1 MRAVVAERQSSDN
14 ERMQTA
20 GQPTPRDLQARLQT
34 TFSAFSN
41 ISNQLTESYLDLEK
55 RVDELQQELVYAD
68 KALTQELSA
77 KQVLSE
83 RVELI
88 VNIMPVAVILLD
100 GRGVIVQA
108 NAIAE
113 SLFERPLLGERWITI
128 INECFAPNPTD
139 GHEIAL
145 KNGKL
150 VSLATQSMKHEPGQI
165 IALND
170 QTETRSLQN
179 KLNHH
184 RKLSEMGRMTASLA
198 HQIRTPLSTA
208 ILYADHLASESLTEE
223 RRLRYADKL
232 KSRLM
237 QLEQQV
243 RDMLIF
249 SKGGVVLNAIL
260 PVFQLVSVF
269 QAQVEDYVK
278 SGRASVAFDDDIPA
292 GSVRCNPELLS
303 SVFSNL
309 IDNAIE
315 ACEGEGIAPHIH
327 VSTTESKGGLITFL
341 ISDNGP
347 GIPEHAIHQIQEPFF
362 TTKSTGT
369 GLGLAVVKAVVESH
383 GGQFSMSSNSI
394 TGGALAC
401 LALPQIQGGMD
412 SEEAK
417 Q

>member
-14 ERMQTA
+14 ELVQKA

-41 ISNQLTESYLDLEK
+41 ISSQLTESYLDLEK

-68 KALTQELSA
+68 KALVQELSA

-88 VNIMPVAVILLD
+88 VNIMPIAVILLD

-108 NAIAE
+108 NSIAE
-113 SLFERPLLGERWITI
+113 SLFARPLLGERWITI

-208 ILYADHLASESLTEE
+208 ILYADHLASENLTED

-243 RDMLIF
+243 RDMLIY
-249 SKGGVVLNAIL
+249 SKGGVVLNAVL

-269 QAQVEDYVK
+269 QAQVEDYIR
-278 SGRASVAFDDDIPA
+278 SGRASIAFDHDIPA

-315 ACEGEGIAPHIH
+315 ACEGVGIKPMIQ
-327 VSTTESKGGLITFL
+327 VSTTLGKGGLVAFL
-341 ISDNGP
+341 IADNGP
-347 GIPEHAIHQIQEPFF
+347 GIPEHTISQVQEPFF

-383 GGQFSMSSNSI
+383 GGQFAISSNSVS
-394 TGGALAC
+394 GGALAS

-417 Q
+417 